1 MYHRFTSHFPESKAF
16 GMCLFFLT
24 HITSIRFSIFDFGVL
39 DSVGVY
45 LSWLGYGCQQHPRE
59 QDAYIT
65 LMKS

>member
-1 MYHRFTSHFPESKAF
+1 MYPKITSHFPESKAF

-45 LSWLGYGCQQHPRE
+45 LSWLGMAANSILGSR
-59 QDAYIT
+59 T
-65 LMKS
+65 LILH